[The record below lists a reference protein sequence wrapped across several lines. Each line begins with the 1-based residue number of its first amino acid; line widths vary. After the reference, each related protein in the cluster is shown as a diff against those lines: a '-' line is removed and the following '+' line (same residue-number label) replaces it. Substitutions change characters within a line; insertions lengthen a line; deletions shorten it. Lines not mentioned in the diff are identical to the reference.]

1 MADSFVYAGD
11 KVPIGGTLG
20 QVLTKTGAPHY
31 YTGWRDLPTISG
43 TVVTTDDS
51 GSVTGIMIANN
62 TITNVNINSAAAIA
76 YSKLSLSSGIVN
88 ADISASAAIAHSK
101 LASLTAASVLLG
113 NVSNVPTATAITGDV
128 TISNAGVVAIASGVI
143 INADISASAGIID
156 TKLATISTAGK
167 VSNSATTA
175 TNANSTNAIVL
186 RDGSGNFSAGT
197 ITANLTGASSGN
209 VRQGGGSGQGSNI
222 VYIGWLGSQLGLQI
236 DVTNFGSTWP
246 IGVTGNAST
255 VTTNANLTGDVTSV
269 GNETSI
275 SSGAIVNA
283 DINTSAAIAYSKLGA
298 MTAASIL
305 LGNASN
311 IPTVTAV
318 TGDITINSTGVTA
331 IGNTK
336 VTNAMLA
343 GSIDPIK
350 VVGTA
355 MTVSGF
361 TSGDFDGILDE
372 GSY

>member
-88 ADISASAAIAHSK
+88 
-101 LASLTAASVLLG
+101 T
-113 NVSNVPTATAITGDV
+113 
-128 TISNAGVVAIASGVI
+128 
-143 INADISASAGIID
+143 DISASAGIID

-197 ITANLTGASSGN
+197 ITANLTGTSSGN

-269 GNETSI
+269 GNATSI
-275 SSGAIVNA
+275 SSDVIVNA

-298 MTAASIL
+298 MTTASIL

-343 GSIDPIK
+343 GSIDPTK

-361 TSGDFDGILDE
+361 ASGDFDGILDE